1 MFGVLNVHKPEGVTS
16 RDVVNCVQRVTRQ
29 IARPLKLG
37 HAGTLD
43 PMATGVL
50 LVCLGKATRLISI
63 LQASPKTYV
72 AEFTL
77 GQTSNTDDSTGEIQV
92 SDWPSGEIALATI
105 KAALQTF
112 VGAIEQ
118 VPPQFSAVK
127 VDGRRAY
134 AKARRGEAMQL
145 RAKTVQVHRIDI
157 LHYEWPR
164 LALSIECGSGTYIR
178 SIARDLGEALGCGGL
193 MSALQRT
200 RIGQFDIATAVSPDD
215 ITVAA
220 LPGLMTNPVQVI
232 GHMPQ
237 YRCQPSDVALLQ
249 TGKVVPMRG
258 DFVTNSDTQCPQGE
272 AGAPGAKSTHD
283 LAAGR
288 EVAISDEVAIG
299 DEVALLCSEG
309 KTLLALGQLQAN
321 GVLQPRQVFCHE

>member
-16 RDVVNCVQRVTRQ
+16 RDVVNRVQRITRQ
-29 IARPLKLG
+29 IVKPLKLG

-72 AEFTL
+72 AQFTL
-77 GQTSNTDDSTGEIQV
+77 GQTSNTDDSTGEVQI
-92 SDWPSGEIALATI
+92 SDWPSGEIALADI
-105 KAALQTF
+105 EAALQSF
-112 VGAIEQ
+112 VGPIQQ

-145 RAKTVQVHRIDI
+145 RAKTVHVYRIDV
-157 LHYEWPR
+157 LGYDWPR
-164 LALSIECGSGTYIR
+164 LSLSIECGSGTYIR
-178 SIARDLGEALGCGGL
+178 SIARDLGESLGCGGL

-200 RIGQFDIATAVSPDD
+200 RIGQFAVQSAVSPDD
-215 ITVAA
+215 ITVDS

-232 GHMPQ
+232 GHLPQ
-237 YRCQPSDVALLQ
+237 YRCRPDDVARLHNGKTIAIVTERFAAGPNLAGEE
-249 TGKVVPMRG
+249 TG
-258 DFVTNSDTQCPQGE
+258 QE
-272 AGAPGAKSTHD
+272 AGQ
-283 LAAGR
+283 
-288 EVAISDEVAIG
+288 VAVG
-299 DEVALLCSEG
+299 DEVALLSSDG
-309 KTLLALGQLQAN
+309 QTLLALGQLQPE
-321 GVLQPRQVFCHE
+321 GVLQPRQVYCRD